1 MPDYNIFRHLIT
13 TMPSSTD
20 LKQVGLKTT
29 LPRLRILAILE
40 EGKKRHFTAEDVYKS
55 LLDAGE
61 EIAFATVYRVLT
73 QFENA
78 GLVLRHN
85 FEGGR
90 SVFELDRGKHHDH
103 MVCAK
108 CNTVTEFFDA
118 EIEARQKIIAE
129 KHDFDLQDHAL
140 YLYGL
145 CSNCR

>member
-1 MPDYNIFRHLIT
+1 MPN
-13 TMPSSTD
+13 SND
-20 LKQVGLKTT
+20 LKEAGLKTT
-29 LPRLRILAILE
+29 LPRLRILAVLE
-40 EGKKRHFTAEDVYKS
+40 EGSQRHFSAEDVYKA

-61 EIAFATVYRVLT
+61 DIAFATVYRVLT

-103 MVCAK
+103 MVCVK
-108 CNTVTEFFDA
+108 CNKVTEFFDE
-118 EIEARQKIIAE
+118 EIEERQNKIAE
-129 KHDFDLQDHAL
+129 EHGFDLQDHSL

-145 CSNCR
+145 CSDCQ